1 MNNRVINA
9 ESYIFS
15 AINFV
20 EKDDFT
26 INDLAHILIENLSL
40 QKTFFKTKAFAYNQ
54 IQSLVRKGLLNK
66 VRKKGIYQY
75 LYSKT
80 SDFYFAIEN
89 IDLIDVGTNNSHFLI
104 VNKNQESDIKGTL
117 VDLIDKYSSELERIS
132 GTLEIYQELMMVMP
146 NMKKEFKQLS
156 VEQQRRYIRTNEKI
170 NTLKKIVGKPYS
182 MI

>member
-1 MNNRVINA
+1 
-9 ESYIFS
+9 
-15 AINFV
+15 
-20 EKDDFT
+20 
-26 INDLAHILIENLSL
+26 
-40 QKTFFKTKAFAYNQ
+40 
-54 IQSLVRKGLLNK
+54 
-66 VRKKGIYQY
+66 
-75 LYSKT
+75 
-80 SDFYFAIEN
+80 EN

>member
-20 EKDDFT
+20 EKDYFT
-26 INDLAHILIENLSL
+26 INDLAHILIEQLSL

-66 VRKKGIYQY
+66 VRRKGIYQY

-80 SDFYFAIEN
+80 SNFYLAIEN
-89 IDLIDVGTNNSHFLI
+89 IDLIDVGTNNPHLLI
-104 VNKNQESDIKGTL
+104 INKNQESDIKGML

-156 VEQQRRYIRTNEKI
+156 VEQQRKYIRTNEKI
-170 NTLKKIVGKPYS
+170 NTLMKIVGKLYS
-182 MI
+182 MM